1 MDGSRRVLP
10 LNRRSRKQENL
21 NSIEESIMMRISE
34 LFAGTL
40 LILAL
45 LVAFPASSIEEDIR
59 RIAKEKVKELIGKP
73 GVTVIDVRY
82 DDSWK
87 QSDMKIAGAVREHPN
102 EIGSWAGKY
111 DKDSTI
117 ILYCD

>member
-1 MDGSRRVLP
+1 MVRIYDLFIGALIILVL
-10 LNRRSRKQENL
+10 
-21 NSIEESIMMRISE
+21 
-34 LFAGTL
+34 
-40 LILAL
+40 LA
-45 LVAFPASSIEEDIR
+45 AFPAAAGEEDIR
-59 RIAKEKVKELIGKP
+59 RIAKEEVKELIGKP
-73 GVTVIDVRY
+73 GITVIDVRY

-102 EIGSWAGKY
+102 EIGSWVGRY